1 MHAAVVKLSIDA
13 ADRPA
18 AAAALTDRL
27 LPQIRS
33 VPGVTIDD
41 VEYHEVEESGEVAHE
56 KKYDT
61 IVSSGQSA
69 LRALLTINGG
79 SVVVFLTFMGHLLD
93 KGSVSPDT
101 MREFVVAFGF
111 FLGAIAMT
119 LMSYG
124 AIFLTNCFSSQ
135 IPKDKKKWE
144 TASDRTFYVTVAFG
158 FLALLSFIAGGV
170 TAIMAFASAAGSI
183 IPAP

>member
-1 MHAAVVKLSIDA
+1 MHAAIVKLSIDA
-13 ADRPA
+13 ADASA
-18 AAAALTDRL
+18 AADAFNNGV
-27 LPQIRS
+27 LPGICS
-33 VPGVTIDD
+33 APGVTFNG
-41 VEYHEVEESGEVAHE
+41 VEYQEVEDSDEVAKE

-93 KGSVSPDT
+93 KGSVGPET

-135 IPKDKKKWE
+135 IPKDKKWE
-144 TASDRTFYVTVAFG
+144 KVSDRTFYVTVAFG
-158 FLALLSFIAGGV
+158 LVALLSFIAGGV

-183 IPAP
+183 IPRP